1 MSYRGLTV
9 WGFLERVASPRSVP
23 AGGSIA
29 AVSGAMAAALL
40 AKMGRLALRQGSG
53 QALRRGSGQALRREG
68 SSLSHDLV
76 VEAEALR
83 RRLVALAYADGQAYE
98 AAATLSRSEE
108 ATAKEIK
115 AAWQETVSVPLRIA
129 AGCER
134 LLELAETLRVA
145 GLAAADVRAVVVLAS
160 ACLEVQLLNAEV
172 NLARVEDAAFCQVS
186 EEKLSSL
193 RERLDKPQPSPKVS

>member
-29 AVSGAMAAALL
+29 AMSGAMAAALL
-40 AKMGRLALRQGSG
+40 AKMGRL
-53 QALRRGSGQALRREG
+53 ALRRGSGQALRREG

-83 RRLVALAYADGQAYE
+83 RSLVALAYADGQAYE
-98 AAATLSRSEE
+98 SAATLSRSEE

-134 LLELAETLRVA
+134 LLELAETLRVS

>member
-29 AVSGAMAAALL
+29 AMSGAMAAALL
-40 AKMGRLALRQGSG
+40 AKMGRLALRQ
-53 QALRRGSGQALRREG
+53 GSGQALRREG

-129 AGCER
+129 AGGEP

-145 GLAAADVRAVVVLAS
+145 GLAGADVRAVVVLAS

-193 RERLDKPQPSPKVS
+193 REGLDKPQPSPKVS